1 MELVW
6 DEVGRQMLHISHQG
20 IVFNWK
26 IQWIDLIELV
36 DSSREVLVIL

>member
-6 DEVGRQMLHISHQG
+6 DEVGRQMMHISHQG

-26 IQWIDLIELV
+26 SNELTE
-36 DSSREVLVIL
+36 SN